1 MRRFL
6 IASSFLL
13 LLSGCLNSYPLGM
26 SEEEWMRLNPDQQFQ
41 ARRQQAEIDE
51 QKRMER
57 EARAE
62 AERLRQTMEEQAYQ
76 DRIDYKYRHARYGDV
91 IQCVLEKAVI
101 DFKPGWRDGEP
112 VGFTLVR
119 GEGKLIDIHSSARD
133 RKTASLWVGLDD
145 NGMTLSLCR
154 KEPTGY
160 SRNNKSCTDIVA
172 TTHQYRRGLHYSF
185 DHNDMRGNLYCTL
198 SYTR

>member
-6 IASSFLL
+6 IASSFFLL
-13 LLSGCLNSYPLGM
+13 LTGCLNSYPLGM
-26 SEEEWMRLNPDQQFQ
+26 SEEEWVRLSPDQQFQ
-41 ARRQQAEIDE
+41 ARSQQARIDE

-76 DRIDYKYRHARYGDV
+76 DRIDHSYRDARYGDV
-91 IQCVLEKAVI
+91 IQCVLEQSVI

-119 GEGKLIDIHSSARD
+119 GEGKLIDIYSARD
-133 RKTASLWVGLDD
+133 QKTTSLWVGLDD
-145 NGMTLSLCR
+145 NGMTLRLCR
-154 KEPTGY
+154 KEPTGH
-160 SRNNKSCTDIVA
+160 SRSNTSCVDIVA
-172 TTHQYRRGLHYSF
+172 TTHQYRRGLHHSF
-185 DHNDMRGNLYCTL
+185 DHNDMRGSLYCTL

>member
-13 LLSGCLNSYPLGM
+13 LLTGCLNSYPLGM
-26 SEEEWMRLNPDQQFQ
+26 SEEEWMRLSPDQQFQ
-41 ARRQQAEIDE
+41 ARSQQAEIDE

-76 DRIDYKYRHARYGDV
+76 DRIDHNYRHARYGDV
-91 IQCVLEKAVI
+91 IQCVLEQSVI

-119 GEGKLIDIHSSARD
+119 GEGKLIDIHSARD
-133 RKTASLWVGLDD
+133 QKTTSLWVGLDD
-145 NGMTLSLCR
+145 NGMTLRLCR
-154 KEPTGY
+154 KEPTGHMG
-160 SRNNKSCTDIVA
+160 NNKSCTDIVG
-172 TTHQYRRGLHYSF
+172 TTRQYHRGLRQAF
-185 DHNDMRGNLYCTL
+185 NHNDMRGSLYCTL
-198 SYTR
+198 TR